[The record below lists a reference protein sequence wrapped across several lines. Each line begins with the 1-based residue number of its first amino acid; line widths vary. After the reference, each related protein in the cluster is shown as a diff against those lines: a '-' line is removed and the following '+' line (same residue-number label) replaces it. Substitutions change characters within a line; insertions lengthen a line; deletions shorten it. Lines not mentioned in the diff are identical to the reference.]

1 MIDLNITTTQFV
13 DLPYELYEQ
22 YLSQI
27 KLLNVNCITYNEW
40 NIDMSHTINHI
51 EKWKLYKDTDL
62 LVNNKDTFYSNFPIY
77 FFNTSSKYSYFLRK
91 DYMNKLLKIFEK
103 NVIVLPL
110 NNLFDMF
117 KKLNLQP
124 IKNIN
129 LVVSDGLGNRLFQMA
144 SMYSIAKQHNYSIC
158 LHILPNKHS
167 KHQYKH
173 ITDKFVKKGIFAKNI
188 PLLRENF
195 QFIFDRE
202 LTLIENILKYD
213 DVCVAGC
220 FQCSSYFFD
229 YKYDII
235 DMFSIPMDLDLHIDS
250 LYPLIHNSWFLHVR
264 LTDYINSSQHKNKHF
279 IDLTDYYKT
288 HLDSISINDTIYLFS
303 DDSYAN
309 VLKYY
314 PLIASY
320 PNISYINIEDEL
332 TTFYM
337 MLKCKKGGICANSTF
352 SWWAGYLNTNEKKVI
367 HKPSKMINNFNG
379 KFNL

>member
-1 MIDLNITTTQFV
+1 MKDLIITTTKFEN
-13 DLPYELYEQ
+13 LPRELYEE

-27 KLLNVNCITYNEW
+27 KLLKINGMTYDEW
-40 NIDMSHTINHI
+40 NIDMSHTMNHI
-51 EKWKLYKDTDL
+51 ENWKLNKDTDL
-62 LVNNKDTFYSNFPIY
+62 LINYKDKFYSNLPIY
-77 FFNTSSKYSYFLRK
+77 FFNTSDKYSYFLRQ
-91 DYMNKLLKIFEK
+91 DYLNKLLEILEK

-124 IKNIN
+124 MKNIN
-129 LVVSDGLGNRLFQMA
+129 LIVSDGLGNRLFQIA
-144 SMYSIAKQHNYSIC
+144 SMYSIAKQNNYSLC

-173 ITDKFVKKGIFAKNI
+173 ITDKFVKKDISAKNI
-188 PLLRENF
+188 PLLRENS
-195 QFIFDRE
+195 QFTFDRDI
-202 LTLIENILKYD
+202 TLIENILKYE

-220 FQCSSYFFD
+220 FQCSSYFLE
-229 YKYDII
+229 YKCDII
-235 DMFSIPMDLDLHIDS
+235 DMFSIPIHLDCYLDS
-250 LYPLIHNSWFLHVR
+250 VYPLIHNSWFLHVR
-264 LTDYINSSQHKNKHF
+264 LTDYINSQNKNKHF

-288 HLDSISINDTIYLFS
+288 HLDSVSINDNIYLFS

-309 VLKYY
+309 VLEYY

-352 SWWAGYLNTNEKKVI
+352 SWWAGYLNKNENKII
-367 HKPSKMINNFNG
+367 HKPSKMINHFNG